1 MTLHGYCT
9 PDGRPDTMDG
19 KWMTY
24 GEAAVRLGVSPE
36 AARRRAIR
44 GKWARMP
51 GNDGRT
57 RVQVPDELHPPRTSD
72 VRGTELELV
81 SALKSHIDTLKADI
95 ERLTAEL
102 AGERVA
108 RQAELAAE
116 RTRADGATAELKGD
130 IARLESDLSIERVA
144 RRADQKQ
151 HQDQLVAERAARQT
165 DQEHTAARQAD
176 QEQQLAAA
184 RAAADRAT
192 AELVEF
198 ARRLAAI
205 AETQASAETA
215 EAEPEPPRR
224 SAVGRAWRWF
234 LRN

>member
-1 MTLHGYCT
+1 MTRHAYCT

-57 RVQVPDELHPPRTSD
+57 RVQVPDELHPPRTPD
-72 VRGTELELV
+72 ARGTELELV
-81 SALKSHIDTLKADI
+81 SALRSHIDTLKSDI

-102 AGERVA
+102 AGERTT
-108 RQAELAAE
+108 LAAE
-116 RTRADGATAELKGD
+116 R
-130 IARLESDLSIERVA
+130 
-144 RRADQKQ
+144 
-151 HQDQLVAERAARQT
+151 
-165 DQEHTAARQAD
+165 AARQAD
-176 QEQQLAAA
+176 QEQHQDQLAAA
-184 RAAADRAT
+184 RAAADKAT
-192 AELVEF
+192 AELVEL

-205 AETQASAETA
+205 AETQAAAETA

-224 SAVGRAWRWF
+224 SVAGRAWRWF

>member
-9 PDGRPDTMDG
+9 PGGRPDAMDG

-57 RVQVPDELHPPRTSD
+57 RVQVPDELHPPRTPD

-81 SALKSHIDTLKADI
+81 SALKSHIDTSKADI

-102 AGERVA
+102 AGERA
-108 RQAELAAE
+108 AHQDQLAAE

-130 IARLESDLSIERVA
+130 IARLEGDLAVERVA

-151 HQDQLVAERAARQT
+151 RHEQFAAER
-165 DQEHTAARQAD
+165 AARQAD
-176 QEQQLAAA
+176 QEQLAAARQADQEQLAVA

-192 AELVEF
+192 AELVEL

-205 AETQASAETA
+205 AEAQTSAEIA